1 MLVLSKCRFVGLLR
15 EFEMG
20 VRFFACGAIGV
31 CEVLREVVGMGK
43 RMLTF
48 PGFVCDR
55 NTGSGIRCSIG

>member
-1 MLVLSKCRFVGLLR
+1 
-15 EFEMG
+15 MG